1 MEGQGIAR
9 CRKCHR
15 ILTNSDAISA
25 GYGPV
30 CFRKLTG
37 RSLAHS
43 PTNSNQR
50 QIIGKKSHKTRGR
63 HVLANQISVF
73 DAQEGPHG
81 TDTQESC

>member
-9 CRKCHR
+9 CRKCKR
-15 ILTNSDAISA
+15 RLTNSDAIAA

-30 CFRKLTG
+30 CFRNLTG
-37 RSLAHS
+37 RSLAHVS
-43 PTNSNQR
+43 TNSDKR
-50 QIIGKKSHKTRGR
+50 QIIGMKSHKTRGR

-81 TDTQESC
+81 TDAQESC